1 MGMFD
6 FMAGQQRTPT
16 WDEVQRRRALA
27 DALAGSIGAPTTLG
41 EGLSSIGA
49 ALGGVLANRKA
60 DRMDAAR
67 AAEADNVFEAALAGV
82 PQDNSP
88 LAAALGGTF
97 AAPTN
102 APPAV
107 ADALAPAPSG
117 DPLRDGI
124 IETAQAIGADPVD
137 LATAISYET
146 AGTFDPMKAGPTTQ
160 WGQHRGL
167 IQFGHPQ
174 AKQYGADFSSPEA
187 ALRSQLGANGAVANY
202 FRSSGFKP
210 GMSGL
215 DLYST
220 INAGAPGKYSASDA
234 NNGGAPGD
242 VRDKWERQMSA
253 HREKAMALLG
263 GDYQPAQQAPGQ
275 AMPGF
280 APISIPAPPP
290 VNVAMIRAMN
300 NPYLSPEQRQ
310 ILGGIMAQQQANQ
323 ITPYQMAQLQM
334 QQQGQAMQAARF
346 GLEMQQ
352 ATQPKPVQWDT
363 REVNGGVVQVNPM
376 TGETRQVVA
385 PIPKGPDFRPATAE
399 EAARYG
405 AQAGQFGPD
414 GRFYPNNPPSGL
426 AIETGPDGQVR
437 VVQGA
442 GAQGAAGKPFTE
454 AQSKDNIY
462 ATRAEGALATLD
474 PISGALPDRGAIL
487 ADKVP
492 LGMARGVQSDQYQ
505 VARAAADEFLQAILR
520 KDTGAAITA
529 QEQELYGK
537 TYLPQPGDSEAAMA
551 QKQQARRRA
560 VEALKS
566 GMSPAQIIAQE
577 KALQASGSPSL
588 LPVAPAAPP
597 MRGDAGGIKWKVL
610 D

>member
-6 FMAGQQRTPT
+6 FIAGERRTPT

-27 DALAGSIGAPTTLG
+27 EALAGSIGAPTTLG

-60 DRMDAAR
+60 DRMDTAR
-67 AAEADNVFEAALAGV
+67 AAEADSVFEAALAGV
-82 PQDNSP
+82 PQDNSG
-88 LAAALGGTF
+88 LADALGGAF

-117 DPLRDGI
+117 NPLRDGI
-124 IETAQAIGADPVD
+124 IETAQAIGANPVD

-146 AGTFDPMKAGPTTQ
+146 AGTFDPLKAGPTTQ

-167 IQFGHPQ
+167 IQFGQPQ

-275 AMPGF
+275 GMPGF

-323 ITPYQMAQLQM
+323 ITPYQAAQLQM
-334 QQQGQAMQAARF
+334 AQQDQAMQAARF
-346 GLEMQQ
+346 GIEMQQ
-352 ATQPKPVQWDT
+352 ATQPQPVK
-363 REVNGGVVQVNPM
+363 GVEIGDRLVNPQ
-376 TGETRQVVA
+376 TGEVMADFSSAAPEFRVA
-385 PIPKGPDFRPATAE
+385 TPQ
-399 EAARYG
+399 EAAQYG

-414 GRFYPNNPPSGL
+414 GRFYPNDPPAGL
-426 AIETGPDGQVR
+426 AVETGPDGQVR

-442 GAQGAAGKPFTE
+442 GAQAAAGKPFTE
-454 AQSKDNIY
+454 GQSKDIAY

-474 PISGALPDRGAIL
+474 PIAGKLADRGEIAAGWL
-487 ADKVP
+487 PMGLSK
-492 LGMARGVQSDQYQ
+492 GVQSDEFQ
-505 VARAAADEFLQAILR
+505 VARASGDEFLQAILR

-529 QEQELYGK
+529 DEQALYGQ
-537 TYLPQPGDSEAAMA
+537 TYLPQPGDSPAALA
-551 QKQQARRRA
+551 HKEQARRRA
-560 VEALKS
+560 VEAIKA
-566 GMSPAQIIAQE
+566 GMPATAIVAQE
-577 KALQASGSPSL
+577 KALAASGSEP
-588 LPVAPAAPP
+588 LPKDAPGGWTD
-597 MRGDAGGIKWKVL
+597 MGGGIKIRKKN
-610 D
+610 